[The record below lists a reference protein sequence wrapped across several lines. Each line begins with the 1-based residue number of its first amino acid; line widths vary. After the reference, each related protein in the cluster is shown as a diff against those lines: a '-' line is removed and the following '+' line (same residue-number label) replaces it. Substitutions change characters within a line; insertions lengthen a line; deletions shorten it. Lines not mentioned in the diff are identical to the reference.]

1 MSLKMTQML
10 IRPILDADLEPLRQ
24 IFNAIVADGEAFTYE
39 TPFGVSEMR
48 AYVDSYTAG
57 GWVAE
62 LDGRVV
68 GGYVLRPN
76 QPGRGA
82 HICNATY
89 VVDASV
95 RGQKLGRRL
104 GEHSLV
110 RAKEL
115 GFAAMQFN
123 AVVSTNEAAVKL
135 WTSLGFQIIGGAPEG
150 FRRADGS
157 RVALLILYRS
167 L

>member
-1 MSLKMTQML
+1 MASML
-10 IRPILDADLEPLRQ
+10 IRPITDADLEPLRQ
-24 IFNAIVADGEAFTYE
+24 IFNAIIAEGEAFTYE
-39 TPFGVSEMR
+39 TSFGVSEMR

-57 GWVAE
+57 GWVEE

-76 QPGRGA
+76 QPGRGS
-82 HICNATY
+82 HVCNATY

-104 GEHSLV
+104 GEHSLI

-115 GFAAMQFN
+115 GYSAMQFN

-135 WTSLGFQIIGGAPEG
+135 WTSLGFEIIGSVPEG

-157 RVALLILYRS
+157 RVALHIMYRT